1 MFKVLTNKQTPKL
14 NEMTLDESL
23 KFINN
28 NKDYLNSFLDHT
40 IGLEKAAGL
49 ASNQCGIEERFCACY
64 TSEGWKL
71 LVNPIITSKTGD
83 IVIKEEGCLSWPN
96 KYILAKRYK
105 DIEVEYCTLNGEYVT
120 ENYSGWSAQVIQH
133 EVDHL
138 NGVAEEV
145 IERDYKTIK
154 REEPKL
160 GRNDPCHCGSGKKY
174 KKCHG

>member
-1 MFKVLTNKQTPKL
+1 MFTVLTNKQTPKL
-14 NEMTLDESL
+14 KAMTLDKTLS
-23 KFINN
+23 FIND
-28 NKDYLNSFLDHT
+28 NKDYLLSFLNHT
-40 IGLEKAAGL
+40 IGLKNAAGL

-83 IVIKEEGCLSWPN
+83 AIEKEEGCLSWPN
-96 KYILAKRYK
+96 KYIIAKRNQH
-105 DIEVEYCTLNGEYVT
+105 IEVEYCTLNGDYVT

-138 NGVAEEV
+138 NGVKEKIV
-145 IERDYKTIK
+145 ERDYKTIK